1 MGAKKEKNK
10 ELSHIELQDLIIQK
24 LKEVYDPEIPVNIY
38 DLGLIYDIKVS
49 LDKKAHI
56 LMTLTTPMCPVAQTL
71 PDEVK
76 AKLESIEELK
86 EVKVELTWDPPWTMD
101 RLSEEA
107 KLALGLL

>member
-1 MGAKKEKNK
+1 METKKEER

-24 LKEVYDPEIPVNIY
+24 LKEIYDPEIPVNIY
-38 DLGLIYDIKVS
+38 DLGLIYDIKVG

-56 LMTLTTPMCPVAQTL
+56 LMTLTTPMCPVAQSL
-71 PDEVK
+71 PEEVK

-86 EVKVELTWDPPWTMD
+86 EVNVELTWEPQWTMD